1 METPPSLLA
10 VTTFTLHKGAVANRR
25 TLADRLSA
33 RTGLGLWHFAVLTA
47 LDDFGPAA
55 QRRLG
60 DRLGLDPSDMVRL
73 MDDLIEMSLADRER
87 DPSDRRRYRVTLT
100 AAGRSA
106 LEEAHRVIAEVENET
121 LAPLTADERAHLH
134 ALAVKLYPR

>member
-10 VTTFTLHKGAVANRR
+10 VTTFTLHKAAVANRR
-25 TLADRLSA
+25 TLAARLSA

-47 LDDFGPAA
+47 LDDFGPAT

-60 DRLGLDPSDMVRL
+60 DLLGLDPSDMVRL
-73 MDDLIEMSLADRER
+73 MDDLIDLRLADRER
-87 DPSDRRRYRVTLT
+87 DPADRRRYRVTLT
-100 AAGRSA
+100 PGGRTA
-106 LEEAHRVIAEVENET
+106 LEEARRVIDEVEHET

-134 ALAVKLYPR
+134 ALAAKLYPS